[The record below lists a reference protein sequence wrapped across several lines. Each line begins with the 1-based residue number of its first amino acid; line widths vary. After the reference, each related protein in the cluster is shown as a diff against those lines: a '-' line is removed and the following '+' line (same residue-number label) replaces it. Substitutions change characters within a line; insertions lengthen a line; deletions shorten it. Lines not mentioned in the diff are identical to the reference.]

1 MRTCR
6 SCSWLSTSPGGR
18 RVRFFDRL
26 AVDGFEQVVY
36 CHEPSS
42 GLRAIIAIHS
52 TRLGPALG
60 GTRWYPYDTDEAALE
75 DVLRLARGMTYKA
88 AAAGLDLGGGKAVI
102 IGDPRTDRSEALL
115 RAYGRHVESLGGR
128 YVTAEDVG
136 TSTTDMDIVRRETD
150 HVVGLSTAAGG
161 SGDPSPA
168 TARGVLHAMQAT
180 AEHLWGTSNL
190 TGRHVVVTGLG
201 KVGGALVQLLAA
213 TGAHV
218 TVGDRD
224 VDVMGRVAG
233 SYGVE
238 AVSYQESHAV
248 PCDIWSP
255 CALGGVLDASTIPEL
270 RCRAIVG
277 AANNQ
282 LADPS
287 CALAL
292 AETGTTYLP
301 DFVVNAG
308 GLIHV
313 ADEMRG
319 YQHDRAYQSIAGIE
333 STVRAVLT
341 TAETEGITT
350 LDAANRFAERR
361 IDEISSLAIARR
373 RRRP

>member
-1 MRTCR
+1 M
-6 SCSWLSTSPGGR
+6 SPGAKPVG
-18 RVRFFDRL
+18 FFDRI

-75 DVLRLARGMTYKA
+75 DALRLARGMTYKA

-102 IGDPRTDRSEALL
+102 IGNPRTDRSEALL

-180 AEHLWGTSNL
+180 AEHLWGTANL

-201 KVGGALVQLLAA
+201 KVGGALVHLLAA

-224 VDVMGRVAG
+224 ADVMRGVAG

-238 AVSYQESHAV
+238 TVSYQESHAV

-287 CALAL
+287 CAMAL

-333 STVRAVLT
+333 STVRAVLS

-361 IDEISSLAIARR
+361 IDAISSLAMGRR
-373 RRRP
+373 RRHSSTG